1 MRTATTLPTWS
12 YPLVLGLVGIVLYAG
27 NLPLGLK
34 AGIGVESLLFLA
46 YLVYRAR
53 RPAQAPRP
61 LAKLLP
67 LFPGH
72 LLLLFAVSL
81 LPTPQTILAIT
92 WMVVPVATILY
103 DVVGHWQI
111 QQKERLLVSILAGLY
126 CIIWAD
132 LFFLL
137 ERVIALGRKVSGNAE
152 IIVAAV
158 FGVVGTAFLFVG
170 AYRHWRVANVKE

>member
-12 YPLVLGLVGIVLYAG
+12 YPLVLGLVGIVLYVG

-34 AGIGVESLLFLA
+34 AGIGVESLLFLG
-46 YLVYRAR
+46 YLVYRVR
-53 RPAQAPRP
+53 RPAQVSRP
-61 LAKLLP
+61 VAKLLP

-72 LLLLFAVSL
+72 LLLLFALSL
-81 LPTPQTILAIT
+81 LPNPQTTLAVA
-92 WMVVPVATILY
+92 WMVVPVATISY
-103 DVVGHWQI
+103 DIVGQWPTQR
-111 QQKERLLVSILAGLY
+111 ERLRMSILVGLY

-137 ERVIALGRKVSGNAE
+137 ERVIALGRNLSGNAE
-152 IIVAAV
+152 IIVVAV
-158 FGVVGTAFLFVG
+158 FGVVGIAFIFVG